1 MSCVFQGSSAPRSG
15 VRRAPAF
22 PSFLLALATAA
33 VLAAP
38 ARAQPGRGAATPLPS
53 VVVTAAR
60 TETRIDE
67 TLADVTVIDRAEI
80 ERSTGR
86 TLPELLAQQPG
97 VQFASNGG
105 LGKLSSVFLRG
116 LESRHTLLLIDGV
129 RYGSATV
136 GIPIWE
142 NLPLDEIERI
152 EIVRGPLSG
161 LYGSDAVGGVVQIF
175 TRRGV
180 QGLRSNASVSAG
192 SDRYKQGT
200 AGLRFGSGAFDGAVQ
215 LSHTRNRGFSSTHP
229 QAQFGSFNADDDG
242 FRQSAG
248 SVQLGLAFG
257 AGWRA
262 DLRALQSDG
271 KTEYDDGPGEDSRA
285 ELRASVQ
292 SLAVGGPV
300 TGDWRTLVRLS
311 QSRDDFDTVAS
322 ASPFS
327 SLGTTRTTQR
337 QLSWENTLAT
347 RFGTALL
354 LAERIEQDVSR
365 PGDPYV
371 VSDRSIDGVAAGLN
385 GKAGVHGWQAN
396 LRHDRNSQFGSQTTG
411 SLGYGVDLTPA
422 LRAGFSYGTSF
433 VAPSFN
439 QLYFPGFGTPTLLPE
454 EGRHRELSLRWA
466 GAGHELRAA
475 YFANRIDGYVT
486 PGPNPSNTDARI
498 DGFSLGYDARLGRWH
513 VAASAELIDPRNDSP
528 GSPNFGNQLPRRA
541 KESVKASAGVDLG
554 AWQLGGRVAGFGRR
568 FDDQANT
575 LPVGGYGVADLYADW
590 RVAPEWTLGLRLN
603 NVADK
608 SYETAYGFNQPGR
621 QGFVTLRYSGL

>member
-1 MSCVFQGSSAPRSG
+1 MSFFSEGSPAPRAG
-15 VRRAPAF
+15 VRHAAIPL
-22 PSFLLALATAA
+22 SFLFVIAGSAA
-33 VLAAP
+33 FLTSAQ
-38 ARAQPGRGAATPLPS
+38 AQPVPAAPLPS

-60 TETRIDE
+60 TPTRIDE

-80 ERSTGR
+80 EQATGR

-161 LYGSDAVGGVVQIF
+161 LYGSDAVGGVIQIF
-175 TRRGV
+175 TRRGTE
-180 QGLRSNASVSAG
+180 GLRANASLSAG
-192 SDRYKQGT
+192 SDRYGQGS
-200 AGLRFGSGAFDGAVQ
+200 AGLRFGAGAIDGAVQ
-215 LSHTRNRGFSSTHP
+215 LSQTRTRGFSSANP
-229 QAQFGSFNADDDG
+229 RAQFGSFNDDDDG
-242 FRQSAG
+242 FRQNAG
-248 SVQLGLAFG
+248 SVQLGLALG

-262 DLRALQSDG
+262 DLRALQSEG
-271 KTEYDDGPGEDSRA
+271 KTEFDDGPGVNSRA
-285 ELRASVQ
+285 ELRAAVQ
-292 SLAVGGPV
+292 SLTVGGPI
-300 TGDWRTLVRLS
+300 TDDWRSLVRIS
-311 QSRDDFDTVAS
+311 RSRDDFDTIAS
-322 ASPFS
+322 ASPFAG
-327 SLGTTRTTQR
+327 LGTTRTVQR
-337 QLSWENTLAT
+337 QLSWENTVAT
-347 RFGTALL
+347 RIGSALL

-371 VSDRSIDGVAAGLN
+371 VSDRSINGVAAGLN
-385 GKAGVHGWQAN
+385 GKAGVHTWQGN

-411 SLGYGVDLTPA
+411 SLGYGVDITPA

-439 QLYFPGFGTPTLLPE
+439 QLYFPNFGSPDLLPE

-498 DGFSLGYDARLGRWH
+498 DGFSLGYDAHVGRWH
-513 VAASAELIDPRNDSP
+513 VAASAELLDPRNDSRS
-528 GSPNFGNQLPRRA
+528 SPNFTKQLPRRA
-541 KESVKASAGVDLG
+541 KESLKASAEVDLG
-554 AWQLGGRVAGFGRR
+554 AWQLGGRLAAFGQR

-575 LPVGGYGVADLYADW
+575 LPLGGYGLADLYADW
-590 RVAPEWTLGLRLN
+590 RFSREWTLGVRLN

-621 QGFVTLRYSGL
+621 QGFVTLRYSGQ

>member
-1 MSCVFQGSSAPRSG
+1 MSCFSKGSSAPRVG
-15 VRRAPAF
+15 VRHAAIRW
-22 PSFLLALATAA
+22 SFLFVIAA
-33 VLAAP
+33 SAAPWGP
-38 ARAQPGRGAATPLPS
+38 ARAQSARAAPLPS

-80 ERSTGR
+80 ERATGR

-129 RYGSATV
+129 RYGSATA

-142 NLPLDEIERI
+142 NLPLEQIERI
-152 EIVRGPLSG
+152 EILRGPLSG
-161 LYGSDAVGGVVQIF
+161 LYGSDAVGGVIHIF

-180 QGLRSNASVSAG
+180 EGLRTNASLSAG
-192 SDRYKQGT
+192 SDRYGQGS

-215 LSHTRNRGFSSTHP
+215 LSHTRTRGFSATNP
-229 QAQFGSFNADDDG
+229 QALFGSFNDDDDG
-242 FRQSAG
+242 FRQNAG
-248 SVQLGLAFG
+248 SVQLGMKFG

-271 KTEYDDGPGEDSRA
+271 ETEFDDGPGADSRA

-300 TGDWRTLVRLS
+300 TDDWRSLVRIS
-311 QSRDDFDTVAS
+311 RSRDDFDTIAS
-322 ASPFS
+322 ASPFAG
-327 SLGTTRTTQR
+327 LGTTRTVQR
-337 QLSWENTLAT
+337 QLSWENTVAT
-347 RFGTALL
+347 RLGSALL

-371 VSDRSIDGVAAGLN
+371 VSDRSINGVAAGLN
-385 GKAGVHGWQAN
+385 GKAGVHTWQGN

-411 SLGYGVDLTPA
+411 SLGYGVDITSA

-439 QLYFPGFGTPTLLPE
+439 QLYFPNFGSPDLLPE
-454 EGRHRELSLRWA
+454 EGRHRELTLRWA
-466 GAGHELRAA
+466 DAGHEVRAA

-498 DGFSLGYDARLGRWH
+498 DGFSLGYDAHLGRWH
-513 VAASAELIDPRNDSP
+513 IAASAELIDPRNDSRS
-528 GSPNFGNQLPRRA
+528 SPNFGKQLPRRA

-554 AWQLGGRVAGFGRR
+554 AWQLGARLAAFGRR

-590 RVAPEWTLGLRLN
+590 RLAPEWTLGLRLN
-603 NVADK
+603 NVAGK

-621 QGFVTLRYSGL
+621 QGFVTLRYSGR